1 MPRRWVTGAI
11 ARARARYNMPL
22 TEAVK
27 RDRLEHARQVQQASA
42 SARAE
47 AVRARDYGFLRRREA
62 GETAQQ
68 IADTVGL
75 TPSAVA
81 YGIRCAR
88 KRRDE

>member
-1 MPRRWVTGAI
+1 MTGAI

-47 AVRARDYGFLRRREA
+47 AVRARDDEFLRRREA
-62 GETAQQ
+62 GETARQ
-68 IADTVGL
+68 IANDAGL
-75 TPSAVA
+75 PESAVS
-81 YGIRCAR
+81 YGVRRAR
-88 KRRDE
+88 KRRDG